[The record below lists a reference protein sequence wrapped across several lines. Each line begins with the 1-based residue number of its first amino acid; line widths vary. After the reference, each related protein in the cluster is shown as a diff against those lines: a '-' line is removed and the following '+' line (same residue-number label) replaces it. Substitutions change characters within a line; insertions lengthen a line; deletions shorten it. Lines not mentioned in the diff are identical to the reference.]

1 MLINEARFPAPYDAK
16 PEMVFFDVGGTLFR
30 DGKCVP
36 SDGFRALRLA
46 SEDPDI
52 TDDPALA
59 ALWDEYIAAV
69 SGAVSDRGDAL
80 ETPLSA
86 VLRYAE
92 MTAGLR
98 VPLTMPEQ
106 EELFDR
112 YNSSREVIEGVPELL
127 ETLKTL
133 GIRYAV
139 ISNNMMSGDGLEL
152 SIRRWIP
159 CAEPEFCLTSA
170 DLLFT

>member
-1 MLINEARFPAPYDAK
+1 MLINDARFSAPYDAK
-16 PEMVFFDVGGTLFR
+16 PAMVFFDVGGTLFR

-80 ETPLSA
+80 EMPLSA

-127 ETLKTL
+127 DTLKSS

-139 ISNNMMSGDGLEL
+139 ISNKSKNQVKIYKIQLK
-152 SIRRWIP
+152 
-159 CAEPEFCLTSA
+159 
-170 DLLFT
+170 